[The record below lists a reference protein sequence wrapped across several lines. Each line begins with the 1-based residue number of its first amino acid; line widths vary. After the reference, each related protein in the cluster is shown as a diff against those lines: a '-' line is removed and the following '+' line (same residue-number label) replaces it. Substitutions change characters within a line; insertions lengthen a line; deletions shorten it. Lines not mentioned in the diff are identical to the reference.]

1 MMRIGLMVMG
11 KVEMEEPGRK
21 LSLGGV
27 IGWREFHDYVRARDL
42 DKSL

>member
-11 KVEMEEPGRK
+11 KVEKEEPGRK

-27 IGWREFHDYVRARDL
+27 REGDWL
-42 DKSL
+42 EGIL